1 MRHINGH
8 VSQNAAIHLV
18 IADQPHGTYVENA
31 EGFENRLDKKKLPP
45 IWNGYA
51 VGTKPSEWYNTLF
64 TFTDKYLDDDSGLV
78 VLMPIGLTYELNK
91 WATKKDYSVAGE
103 WICHQQE
110 PLLHVLYKN
119 MMV

>member
-1 MRHINGH
+1 MRHLNGR
-8 VSQNAAIHLV
+8 VSQNVVVHLV

-31 EGFENRLDKKKLPP
+31 EGFENRLDKKKPPP
-45 IWNGYA
+45 IWNRYV
-51 VGTKPSEWYNTLF
+51 VGTESNKWYNTLF
-64 TFTDKYLDDDSGLV
+64 TFTDEYLDDHGGLV

-91 WATKKDYSVAGE
+91 WATKKGYSVAGE

-110 PLLHVLYKN
+110 PLLHVLYEN